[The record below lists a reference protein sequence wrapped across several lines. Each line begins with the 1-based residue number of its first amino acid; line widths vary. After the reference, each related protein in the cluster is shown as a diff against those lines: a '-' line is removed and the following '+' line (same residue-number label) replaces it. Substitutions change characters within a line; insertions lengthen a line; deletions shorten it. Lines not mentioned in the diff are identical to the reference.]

1 MWVSNTNPLL
11 FQCFKF
17 QNMWYTGLVYYD
29 IYASVVCILQ
39 FPNTSSPR
47 IAGFVSWTAASS
59 VFICLVKLLPLA
71 VTMVTIPPGSVACR
85 GARRTSLCWT
95 LWRMW
100 IMKFIVYCEIYLKTR
115 LLARP
120 FLTHQKVSWWWRLWN
135 WPLRTCL
142 SFLEREIPDGV
153 AWQTT

>member
-1 MWVSNTNPLL
+1 MWVSNTDPLL
-11 FQCFKF
+11 LQCFKF

-29 IYASVVCILQ
+29 IYASVVRILQ
-39 FPNTSSPR
+39 FPNTSSPG
-47 IAGFVSWTAASS
+47 IAGFVSWTAPSS

-100 IMKFIVYCEIYLKTR
+100 IVKFTLK
-115 LLARP
+115 LGYQARP

-135 WPLRTCL
+135 WPLKTVL
-142 SFLEREIPDGV
+142 SFLEREIPDGA